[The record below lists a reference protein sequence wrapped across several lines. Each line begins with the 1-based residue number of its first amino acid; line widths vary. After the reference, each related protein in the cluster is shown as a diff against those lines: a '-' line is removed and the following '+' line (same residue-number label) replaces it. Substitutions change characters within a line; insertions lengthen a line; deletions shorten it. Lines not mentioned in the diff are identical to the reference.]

1 MEVSVIIVSMNNY
14 EVLSRC
20 LDSIRTH
27 TSTSY
32 EVFVVAYL
40 FSPENLQHLRQNYP
54 WAQIIESN
62 EIRGFSANNNLALRK
77 ATGKYCFVLNDDT
90 KIESDVIT
98 SLAATFDQLP
108 SEAAVVS
115 PKLLFADHSLQYC
128 GRPEI
133 NWKTYVLAQLGLWRE
148 KTVESPYTNRIG
160 IFRTYNLV
168 GAAFMIKTDIFRQ
181 MGFFDEYYFFC
192 PEDIALSTALNRRG
206 YFCYVNASVELIHYE
221 GCSGK
226 THISQIKTATAP
238 AGEKGVIRFLSGSSV
253 VLYIFLTCFACVIAV
268 LRSLK
273 YRIQNKVSGDN
284 ASIMSA
290 ANRNVAAALLTR
302 KSPKEIFVK
311 YYNRIKH

>member
-20 LDSIRTH
+20 LYSIRTH

-221 GCSGK
+221 GASSGER
-226 THISQIKTATAP
+226 ISRIKAATMP
-238 AGEKGVIRFLSGSSV
+238 AGEKGTIRFLAGSSV
-253 VLYIFLTCFACVIAV
+253 MAYISLTCFSCTMAL

-273 YRIQNKVSGDN
+273 YRMQSKTPGDN
-284 ASIMSA
+284 ASIMST
-290 ANRNVAAALLTR
+290 ANRNVVSALLT
-302 KSPKEIFVK
+302 KKTPKEIFVK
-311 YYNRIKH
+311 YYGRIKR

>member
-98 SLAATFDQLP
+98 SLAATFEPITIGGCCRQ
-108 SEAAVVS
+108 SKIAI
-115 PKLLFADHSLQYC
+115 C
-128 GRPEI
+128 RPLASILRPTEI

-148 KTVESPYTNRIG
+148 KNGRKSLYEPNRNIPDIQSRRGGIYDQNRHIPANG
-160 IFRTYNLV
+160 IFRRIL
-168 GAAFMIKTDIFRQ
+168 
-181 MGFFDEYYFFC
+181 
-192 PEDIALSTALNRRG
+192 L
-206 YFCYVNASVELIHYE
+206 
-221 GCSGK
+221 
-226 THISQIKTATAP
+226 
-238 AGEKGVIRFLSGSSV
+238 FLSG
-253 VLYIFLTCFACVIAV
+253 
-268 LRSLK
+268 R
-273 YRIQNKVSGDN
+273 YRIVHRTEQTWLF
-284 ASIMSA
+284 
-290 ANRNVAAALLTR
+290 LLR
-302 KSPKEIFVK
+302 E
-311 YYNRIKH
+311 RIGRINSL

>member
-108 SEAAVVS
+108 SEAAVDVY
-115 PKLLFADHSLQYC
+115 K
-128 GRPEI
+128 
-133 NWKTYVLAQLGLWRE
+133 
-148 KTVESPYTNRIG
+148 
-160 IFRTYNLV
+160 
-168 GAAFMIKTDIFRQ
+168 RQ
-181 MGFFDEYYFFC
+181 
-192 PEDIALSTALNRRG
+192 A
-206 YFCYVNASVELIHYE
+206 
-221 GCSGK
+221 
-226 THISQIKTATAP
+226 
-238 AGEKGVIRFLSGSSV
+238 
-253 VLYIFLTCFACVIAV
+253 
-268 LRSLK
+268 
-273 YRIQNKVSGDN
+273 
-284 ASIMSA
+284 
-290 ANRNVAAALLTR
+290 
-302 KSPKEIFVK
+302 
-311 YYNRIKH
+311 

>member
-98 SLAATFDQLP
+98 RRRSTNYHRR
-108 SEAAVVS
+108 
-115 PKLLFADHSLQYC
+115 LL
-128 GRPEI
+128 
-133 NWKTYVLAQLGLWRE
+133 
-148 KTVESPYTNRIG
+148 
-160 IFRTYNLV
+160 
-168 GAAFMIKTDIFRQ
+168 
-181 MGFFDEYYFFC
+181 
-192 PEDIALSTALNRRG
+192 
-206 YFCYVNASVELIHYE
+206 
-221 GCSGK
+221 
-226 THISQIKTATAP
+226 
-238 AGEKGVIRFLSGSSV
+238 SSV
-253 VLYIFLTCFACVIAV
+253 QNCYLPTTRFNTAAD
-268 LRSLK
+268 LK
-273 YRIQNKVSGDN
+273 
-284 ASIMSA
+284 
-290 ANRNVAAALLTR
+290 
-302 KSPKEIFVK
+302 
-311 YYNRIKH
+311 

>member
-192 PEDIALSTALNRRG
+192 PEDIALSTAQTWL
-206 YFCYVNASVELIHYE
+206 
-221 GCSGK
+221 
-226 THISQIKTATAP
+226 
-238 AGEKGVIRFLSGSSV
+238 FL
-253 VLYIFLTCFACVIAV
+253 
-268 LRSLK
+268 LRERIGRINSL
-273 YRIQNKVSGDN
+273 
-284 ASIMSA
+284 
-290 ANRNVAAALLTR
+290 
-302 KSPKEIFVK
+302 
-311 YYNRIKH
+311 

>member
-168 GAAFMIKTDIFRQ
+168 RGGIYDQNRHIPANGIFRR
-181 MGFFDEYYFFC
+181 
-192 PEDIALSTALNRRG
+192 ILL
-206 YFCYVNASVELIHYE
+206 
-221 GCSGK
+221 
-226 THISQIKTATAP
+226 
-238 AGEKGVIRFLSGSSV
+238 FLSG
-253 VLYIFLTCFACVIAV
+253 
-268 LRSLK
+268 R
-273 YRIQNKVSGDN
+273 YRIVHRTEQTWLF
-284 ASIMSA
+284 
-290 ANRNVAAALLTR
+290 LLR
-302 KSPKEIFVK
+302 E
-311 YYNRIKH
+311 RIGRINSL

>member
-148 KTVESPYTNRIG
+148 KTVRTES
-160 IFRTYNLV
+160 
-168 GAAFMIKTDIFRQ
+168 
-181 MGFFDEYYFFC
+181 EY
-192 PEDIALSTALNRRG
+192 
-206 YFCYVNASVELIHYE
+206 
-221 GCSGK
+221 SGH
-226 THISQIKTATAP
+226 TIS
-238 AGEKGVIRFLSGSSV
+238 SGRH
-253 VLYIFLTCFACVIAV
+253 L
-268 LRSLK
+268 
-273 YRIQNKVSGDN
+273 
-284 ASIMSA
+284 
-290 ANRNVAAALLTR
+290 
-302 KSPKEIFVK
+302 
-311 YYNRIKH
+311 

>member
-90 KIESDVIT
+90 KIESD
-98 SLAATFDQLP
+98 
-108 SEAAVVS
+108 AAVVS

-221 GCSGK
+221 GASSGER
-226 THISQIKTATAP
+226 ISLIKAATMP
-238 AGEKGVIRFLSGSSV
+238 AGEKGTIRFLAGSSV
-253 VLYIFLTCFACVIAV
+253 MAYISLTCFSCTMAL

-273 YRIQNKVSGDN
+273 YRMQSTTPGDN
-284 ASIMSA
+284 ASIMST
-290 ANRNVAAALLTR
+290 ANRNVVSALLT
-302 KSPKEIFVK
+302 KKTPKEIFVK
-311 YYNRIKH
+311 YYGRIKR

>member
-90 KIESDVIT
+90 KIESD
-98 SLAATFDQLP
+98 
-108 SEAAVVS
+108 AAVVS

-221 GCSGK
+221 GASSGER
-226 THISQIKTATAP
+226 ISLIKAATMP
-238 AGEKGVIRFLSGSSV
+238 AGEKGTIRFLAGSSV
-253 VLYIFLTCFACVIAV
+253 MAYISLTCFSCTMAL

-273 YRIQNKVSGDN
+273 YRMQSKTPGDN
-284 ASIMSA
+284 ASIMST
-290 ANRNVAAALLTR
+290 ANRNVVSALLT
-302 KSPKEIFVK
+302 KKTPKEIFVK
-311 YYNRIKH
+311 YYGRIKR

>member
-148 KTVESPYTNRIG
+148 KTAESPYTNRTG
-160 IFRTYNLV
+160 TFRT
-168 GAAFMIKTDIFRQ
+168 
-181 MGFFDEYYFFC
+181 
-192 PEDIALSTALNRRG
+192 
-206 YFCYVNASVELIHYE
+206 
-221 GCSGK
+221 
-226 THISQIKTATAP
+226 
-238 AGEKGVIRFLSGSSV
+238 
-253 VLYIFLTCFACVIAV
+253 
-268 LRSLK
+268 
-273 YRIQNKVSGDN
+273 
-284 ASIMSA
+284 
-290 ANRNVAAALLTR
+290 
-302 KSPKEIFVK
+302 
-311 YYNRIKH
+311 